1 MTEQLFTDIYNNN
14 TWGSRESVSGPPSSL
29 ERTTELR
36 ISLLSLFGDL
46 EVKSI
51 VDIGCGDWNWMQ
63 YVDLT
68 DISYLGVDIVQPL
81 IVNLQKKYTKPNINF
96 QKMNVL
102 VDPAETADLWLA
114 RDFCSLYTP
123 KEIQQFFQKFLES
136 QSKFLAVTSV
146 ETRTPYQEVLVGSW
160 RPLNL
165 LAAPLELP
173 EPMAEYNDGEQWF
186 KKKQLL
192 VFNRQQILEW
202 FAFKGS
208 KIVVETPKPQRDKQ
222 DKNAHLVSNVSL
234 RDVKLRVHTEPPK

>member
-1 MTEQLFTDIYNNN
+1 MTEQLFTEIYNTNA
-14 TWGSRESVSGPPSSL
+14 WGSKESVSGPTSSL

-36 ISLLSLFGDL
+36 VSLLSLFGDL

-81 IVNLQKKYTKPNINF
+81 VADLQTKYTKPNINF

-102 VDPAETADLWLA
+102 VDPAETADLWIA

-136 QSKFLAVTSV
+136 QSKFLAITTI
-146 ETRTPYQEVLVGSW
+146 ETRMPYQETLVGSW
-160 RPLNL
+160 RPLSL
-165 LAAPLELP
+165 VATPLELP

-186 KKKQLL
+186 KQKQL
-192 VFNRQQILEW
+192 VVYNRQQILEW
-202 FAFKGS
+202 FAFKGN
-208 KIVVETPKPQRDKQ
+208 KIVIETPKLQRDKQ
-222 DKNAHLVSNVSL
+222 DKNGHLVSNISL
-234 RDVKLRVHTEPPK
+234 RDVKMRVHTAPPK

>member
-1 MTEQLFTDIYNNN
+1 MTEQVFTDIYKINA
-14 TWGSRESVSGPPSSL
+14 WGSKESVSGPPSSL
-29 ERTTELR
+29 ERTAELR
-36 ISLLSLFGDL
+36 VSLLSLFGDL
-46 EVKSI
+46 EVQSVI
-51 VDIGCGDWNWMQ
+51 DIGCGDWNWMQ

-81 IVNLQKKYTKPNINF
+81 IENLQKKYTNPNINF

-114 RDFCSLYTP
+114 RDFCCFYTP

-136 QSKFLAVTSV
+136 QSKFLAVTSI
-146 ETRTPYQEVLVGSW
+146 ETRTPYQETLLGSW
-160 RPLNL
+160 KPLNL

-173 EPMAEYNDGEQWF
+173 EPMAEYDDGQQWF

-192 VFNRQQILEW
+192 VYNRQQILEW

-208 KIVVETPKPQRDKQ
+208 KIAVETPKPLRDKQ
-222 DKNAHLVSNVSL
+222 DRNAHLVSNVSL
-234 RDVKLRVHTEPPK
+234 RDVKLHAHTVPPK